1 MLSDYGGRWQATLHG
16 SVELRGDK
24 SQLVLSEHSGPLRL
38 QKALWPEGSRRTDP
52 VHLLMIHPPGG
63 IAGADGLSVRFDIG
77 DDSHAL
83 ITTPGAGKWY
93 RGLDQQSLDQPASQ
107 AVTLRVSNDASLEW
121 LPQEVIVHDGAI
133 AQSTLSIEL
142 AASAAMLGCEIL
154 VLGRKAY
161 GESFATGQF
170 RQQLSLSR
178 GGQLVWSDKSL
189 ILPQLITQSSAL
201 NGYHVNGVFWASAPA
216 EKLNK
221 VAEHDIE
228 AIEAECS
235 LGRLKG
241 SGVLG
246 ISRVSPTLL
255 LVRAVS
261 DNPERLREAF
271 THVWRI
277 LRPLVVQRAAVLP
290 RIWNT

>member
-16 SVELRGDK
+16 CVELRGEK
-24 SQLVLSEHSGPLRL
+24 SQLVLSEHTGPLRL

-63 IAGADGLSVRFDIG
+63 IAGGDGLSVRFDIG
-77 DDSHAL
+77 NDSHAL

-93 RGLDQQSLDQPASQ
+93 RGLDQQTIDHPACQ
-107 AVTLRVSNDASLEW
+107 EIVLTVSENASLEW

-133 AQSTLSIEL
+133 AQSTLTIEL
-142 AASAAMLGCEIL
+142 AAGASMIGCEVL

-161 GESFATGQF
+161 GESFLSGQF
-170 RQQLSLSR
+170 RQRLSLSR
-178 GGQLVWSDKSL
+178 AGQLVWSDKSL
-189 ILPQLITQSSAL
+189 IMPDRIAQSSVL
-201 NGYHVNGVFWASAPA
+201 KGYHVNGVFWVSAPA
-216 EKLNK
+216 EVLNN
-221 VAEHDIE
+221 VAERDIE

-235 LGRLKG
+235 HGRFNG

-246 ISRVSPTLL
+246 ISKVSPTLL

-261 DNPERLREAF
+261 DDPERLRDAF
-271 THVWRI
+271 IHVWRI
-277 LRPLVVQRAAVLP
+277 LRPLVLKRAAVLP

>member
-1 MLSDYGGRWQATLHG
+1 MLSDYGGRWQATLYG

-24 SQLVLSEHSGPLRL
+24 SQLVVSEHTGPLRL
-38 QKALWPEGSRRTDP
+38 QKALWPEGNQRTDP

-63 IAGADGLSVRFDIG
+63 IAGGDGLSVRFDIG
-77 DDSHAL
+77 DNSHAL

-107 AVTLRVSNDASLEW
+107 EVVLKVSSNASLEW

-133 AQSTLSIEL
+133 ARSTLNIDL
-142 AASAAMLGCEIL
+142 AASAAMLGCEVL
-154 VLGRKAY
+154 VLGRKAH
-161 GESFATGQF
+161 GESFLTGQF
-170 RQQLSLSR
+170 RQRLSLSR
-178 GGQLVWSDKSL
+178 AGQLVWSDKSL
-189 ILPQLITQSSAL
+189 IVPDRITQTSAL

-216 EKLNK
+216 EILNK
-221 VAEHDIE
+221 VAEKDIE
-228 AIEAECS
+228 AIEIECS
-235 LGRLKG
+235 QGRLKG

-255 LVRAVS
+255 LVRAVA
-261 DNPERLREAF
+261 DNPERLRDAF

-277 LRPLVVQRAAVLP
+277 LRPLVLKRAAVLP